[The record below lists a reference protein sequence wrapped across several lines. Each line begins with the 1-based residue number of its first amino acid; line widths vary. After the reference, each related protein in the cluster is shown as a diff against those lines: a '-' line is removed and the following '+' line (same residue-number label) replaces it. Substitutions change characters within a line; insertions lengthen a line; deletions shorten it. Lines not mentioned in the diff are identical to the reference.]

1 MSSDSELLSIATGM
15 VSRAR
20 AGEEL
25 EAFVTHA
32 RTFEVKAFE
41 GEVESL
47 SSAEPRG
54 AGVRLISEDRPGF
67 AYTTDLTDAGLSAV
81 VEEARTNATFSTAD
95 EAVGLAPA
103 WESPPQDVPGLV
115 DPDHVDVTPER
126 KVDFVLD
133 LERGTREADAR
144 IRTVEDS
151 VYADSVSTVAIATT
165 AGIEGSFSQSDAWCY
180 AVAIA
185 TEGDDTQVGFD
196 FDLARGLSG
205 LDAEDTARRSA
216 DRALEILGAKKIP
229 STKMPVVFDPYTAGQ
244 FLGVIAGALTGEAVQ
259 KGRSLFAGR
268 SESLVASEKL
278 TLWDDG
284 RVTGA
289 PGSGPW
295 DAEGV
300 PTQRTEVIKDG
311 VLRSFLYDVTSARRE
326 GRASTGNASRAGFRS
341 APGPAPSNLAFESTG
356 ESREALLEGAGRAF
370 LVQDLHG
377 VHSGANAVTG
387 DFSVGATGRL
397 LENGALG
404 QPVKEVTIALPML
417 EILGSVVA
425 VADDR
430 RWLPFGGSLGGATTL
445 IAEMTIAGS

>member
-1 MSSDSELLSIATGM
+1 MSSETDLLSIAAGL
-15 VSRAR
+15 VERAR

-25 EAFVTHA
+25 EAFVTHS
-32 RTFEVKAFE
+32 RNFEVKAFE

-54 AGVRLISEDRPGF
+54 AGVRLISGGKPGF
-67 AYTTDLTDAGLSAV
+67 AYTTDLTDAGLADL
-81 VEEARTNATFSTAD
+81 VEEARTNATYSTPD
-95 EAVGLAPA
+95 DAVALAPP
-103 WESPPQDVPGLV
+103 WESPPQDVPGLL
-115 DPDHVDVTPER
+115 DPDHLEVTPER
-126 KVDFVLD
+126 KVEFVLD
-133 LERGTREADAR
+133 LERETREADPR

-151 VYADSVSTVAIATT
+151 VYADAVSAVAIATT

-180 AVAIA
+180 SVAIA
-185 TEGDDTQVGFD
+185 TDGDDTQVGFE

-205 LDAEDTARRSA
+205 LDADATGKASA
-216 DRALEILGAKKIP
+216 ERALSILGARKIP
-229 STKMPVVFDPYTAGQ
+229 SERMPVVFDRYTAGQ

-268 SESLVASEKL
+268 LDDLVASEKL

-284 RVTGA
+284 RIQGA

-300 PTQRTEVIKDG
+300 PTQRTEVIRDG
-311 VLRSFLYDVTSARRE
+311 VLSSFLYDVTSARRE
-326 GRASTGNASRAGFRS
+326 GRASTGNATRAGFKS

-356 ESREALLEGAGRAF
+356 EPRQALLEQAGRAF
-370 LVQDLHG
+370 LVQDFHG

-397 LENGALG
+397 LENGAPG

-417 EILGSVVA
+417 EILRSVVA